1 MKIPRVVILVSSP
14 RHIPFFLQIH
24 DEFLARHISCQ
35 FAANLREL
43 KSTGPTDDVVYLVDL
58 TDADDGRLLDLV
70 VAMRDLHARAA
81 LLFIEAQRVQA
92 PIALYSQRIF
102 MLSSD
107 ASPETVVD
115 FVFNHRALRVVPPS
129 PADEDEGRAVDFM
142 TDSGVSFMSA

>member
-14 RHIPFFLQIH
+14 RHIPFFLKIH

-35 FAANLREL
+35 FSANLAEL
-43 KSTGPTDDVVYLVDL
+43 THTSPKDDVVYLVDS

-70 VAMRDLHARAA
+70 VALRDLRAQAA
-81 LLFIEAQRVQA
+81 LLFIEAERVQE

-107 ASPETVVD
+107 APPETVVD
-115 FVFNHRALRVVPPS
+115 FVFNHRALRTVRPLR
-129 PADEDEGRAVDFM
+129 ADNDAG
-142 TDSGVSFMSA
+142 TDGVTDRGVSFMSA

>member
-14 RHIPFFLQIH
+14 RHIPFFLKIH

-35 FAANLREL
+35 FSANLVEL
-43 KSTGPTDDVVYLVDL
+43 TRKRPTDNVVYLVDS
-58 TDADDGRLLDLV
+58 TDADDGRLFDLV
-70 VAMRDLHARAA
+70 VALRDLRAQAA
-81 LLFIEAQRVQA
+81 LLFIEADRVQE

-107 ASPETVVD
+107 VSPETVVD
-115 FVFNHRALRVVPPS
+115 FVFNHRALRMVSPS
-129 PADEDEGRAVDFM
+129 PADDDGGAVDFM